1 VTEISIT
8 MLVENTAS
16 GKDVRGE
23 HGQAIWIDTGVHRI
37 LFDTGQT
44 ADVLRHNAECL
55 NTELSS
61 VDAIVLSHGHYDHT
75 GGLDEVLRLAS
86 RPRLLLHPDAL
97 VRRFVRRPDGSV
109 PDIGIPAGL
118 SEGNLRP
125 RAELVWTEQ
134 PTEAVDGVMVTG
146 HVPRDTDYEDTGGDF
161 YLDEACARPDPI
173 DDDQAVF
180 FDTTDG
186 TVVLLGC
193 AHAGVMNTLHYV
205 RKLTGNRP
213 ILAVVGGTHLV
224 HASPERM
231 DRTVRALRLL
241 DVRLIAPT
249 HCTGARSAARL
260 WAEFPDRWQP
270 CPVGTRLE
278 FERTCQP

>member
-180 FDTTDG
+180 FDTTD
-186 TVVLLGC
+186 
-193 AHAGVMNTLHYV
+193 
-205 RKLTGNRP
+205 NRP